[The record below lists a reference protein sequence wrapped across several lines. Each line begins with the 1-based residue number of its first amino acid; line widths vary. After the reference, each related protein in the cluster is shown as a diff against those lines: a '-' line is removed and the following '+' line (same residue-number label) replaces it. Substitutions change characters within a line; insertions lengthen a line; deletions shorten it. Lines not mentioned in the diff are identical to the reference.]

1 MKFTHLNGHNPDS
14 QSAKARLEKKR
25 LVNQGEVKC
34 CKCGEVSKTLI
45 KTCKDPAEY
54 TCVDCYKG

>member
-14 QSAKARLEKKR
+14 KSAKARLEKKR
-25 LVNQGEVKC
+25 LLDMGTVKC
-34 CKCGEVSKTLI
+34 CKCGETTKTLI
-45 KTCKDPAEY
+45 KTSEEPAEY